1 MTNSMQH
8 SNPNHL
14 AYAVFIAVMI
24 HGFLILGVTFVEPQ
38 GQPQAMMEVTMAL
51 HLSPEK
57 NPKADFLAQANQAG
71 SGQLKEVAEMTT
83 TEAADFFDAQINDI
97 KPEDQLAFAPPPE
110 IAEHRLIVTHR
121 FSRQRIPPSTHKQQ
135 RPEQMADEGELQ
147 MSAQTSAIASLEA
160 RLAEKRQAYAKQPKI
175 HTVSSLS
182 AREDKTGA
190 AVYIDGFRKKVEA
203 MGNKHYP
210 EVARVRHLQGE
221 VRLLV
226 AVLPS
231 GKVKDIKVLSS
242 SGSGILDEAARRSVR
257 LAEPF
262 QPFTREM
269 RREMDVFQVI
279 RTWRFAEARLHNE
292 K

>member
-1 MTNSMQH
+1 MTDTMQH

-24 HGFLILGVTFVEPQ
+24 HGFLILGVGFVAPQ
-38 GQPQAMMEVTMAL
+38 GQSQALMEVTMAL

-57 NPKADFLAQANQAG
+57 NDKADFLAQANQAG
-71 SGQLKEVAEMTT
+71 SGQLKETVEMTT
-83 TEAADFFDAQINDI
+83 TQTADFFDAQITEI

-110 IAEHRLIVTHR
+110 TAEHRLIVTHR
-121 FSRQRIPPSTHKQQ
+121 FSHRRIPPTVHKQE
-135 RPEQMADEGELQ
+135 RPEQMADDGELQ

-160 RLAEKRQAYAKQPKI
+160 RLAEKRQAYAKQPKV

-182 AREDKTGA
+182 ARQDASA
-190 AVYIDGFRKKVEA
+190 AYIDGFRKKVED
-203 MGNKHYP
+203 MGNQHYP
-210 EVARVRHLQGE
+210 EVAKRRHLQGE

-262 QPFTREM
+262 QPFTRDM
-269 RREMDVFQVI
+269 RKNMEVLQVI
-279 RTWRFAEARLHNE
+279 RTWRFAERLHNE
-292 K
+292 G

>member
-1 MTNSMQH
+1 MTNTMQH

-24 HGFLILGVTFVEPQ
+24 HGFLILGVTFIEPQ
-38 GQPQAMMEVTMAL
+38 GQSQAMMEVTMAL

-57 NPKADFLAQANQAG
+57 NPKADFLAQANQTG

-110 IAEHRLIVTHR
+110 IAERRLIVTHR

-160 RLAEKRQAYAKQPKI
+160 RLAEKRQAYAKQPKV

-182 AREDKTGA
+182 ARQDASA
-190 AVYIDGFRKKVEA
+190 AYIDGFRKKVEA

-210 EVARVRHLQGE
+210 DVARVRHLQGE

-231 GKVKDIKVLSS
+231 GKVKNVKVLSS

-269 RREMDVFQVI
+269 RQNMEVLQVI

>member
-1 MTNSMQH
+1 MTDTMQY

-14 AYAVFIAVMI
+14 AYAVFVALLI

-38 GQPQAMMEVTMAL
+38 GQSQAMMEVTMAL
-51 HLSPEK
+51 HSSPEK
-57 NPKADFLAQANQAG
+57 NDKADFLAQANQAG
-71 SGQLKEVAEMTT
+71 SGHLKEAAEMTT
-83 TEAADFFDAQINDI
+83 TQAADFFDAQINDI
-97 KPEDQLAFAPPPE
+97 KPEDQLAFTPPPE
-110 IAEHRLIVTHR
+110 TAEHKLIVTHR
-121 FSRQRIPPSTHKQQ
+121 FSHRKMPPTKQKQ
-135 RPEQMADEGELQ
+135 ERPEQMADEGELQ

-160 RLAEKRQAYAKQPKI
+160 RLAEKRQAYAKKAKV

-182 AREDKTGA
+182 ARQDASA
-190 AVYIDGFRKKVEA
+190 AYIDGFRKKVED
-203 MGNKHYP
+203 MGNQHYP
-210 EVARVRHLQGE
+210 AVAKTRHLQGE

-262 QPFTREM
+262 QPFTRDM
-269 RREMDVFQVI
+269 RKNMEVLQVI
-279 RTWRFAEARLHNE
+279 RTWRFADRLHNE